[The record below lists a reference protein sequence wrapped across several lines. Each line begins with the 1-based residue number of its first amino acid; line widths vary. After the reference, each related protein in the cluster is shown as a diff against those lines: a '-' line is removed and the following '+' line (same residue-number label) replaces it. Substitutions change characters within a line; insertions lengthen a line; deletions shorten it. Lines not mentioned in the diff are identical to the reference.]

1 MLMTNQPQIRAFHP
15 ETTAF
20 ISRWAQELRTQL
32 NVVSGFAKLLE
43 IDPVLGPAQL
53 DNVREILR
61 TTQGLQDL
69 IDQVS
74 ALTRI
79 DSGQNPIHLEPV
91 DIFQLVAEC
100 LDQVSATAAACGVSL
115 DNRINQTRTYRV
127 KADQHS
133 LRLALINLLTN
144 AIHSNTAR
152 GEIRIDGNGLGNRVR
167 IVAADTGQRLAAK
180 KRALGL
186 ASFHKPPSMQCHDV
200 GLWVACRLIML
211 MGGQIGLDSRTED
224 EVCFWLELNLV

>member
-15 ETTAF
+15 ESTAF

-32 NVVSGFAKLLE
+32 NVVAGFTKLLE
-43 IDPVLGPAQL
+43 IDPALGPAQL
-53 DNVREILR
+53 DNVREILK

-79 DSGQNPIHLEPV
+79 DSGQTPIHLEPI
-91 DIFQLVAEC
+91 DIFHLLAEC
-100 LDQVSATAAACGVSL
+100 LDEVSARAVACGVSL
-115 DNRINQTRTYRV
+115 DNRVNQTKTYRV
-127 KADQHS
+127 RADQHS

-144 AIHSNTAR
+144 AIQSNNAP
-152 GEIRIDGNGLGNRVR
+152 GEIRIDGNSFGNRVR

-180 KRALGL
+180 KRALRL
-186 ASFHKPPSMQCHDV
+186 VSFHKRPSMQCHDV
-200 GLWVACRLIML
+200 GLWVACRLVML
-211 MGGQIGLDSRTED
+211 MGGQIGLDNRAED
-224 EVCFWLELNLV
+224 GVCFWLELNLA